1 MASLTTP
8 RVFAIFTIVALA
20 GLTTTMAA
28 FGAYSNS
35 KSIQSSGAVMT
46 VNVGV
51 YWNSACSNATTT
63 INWGSIT
70 PGTTKFYTVYVRNEG
85 SSSETLSLS
94 TQGWNPSNANT
105 YITLSWNAPTST
117 VAVNSVTTVTLT
129 LTVSSSITGITSFS
143 FTTIVTGTG

>member
-1 MASLTTP
+1 MAHLTTT

-20 GLTTTMAA
+20 GLTTTTAA

-35 KSIQSSGAVMT
+35 KSRGAVKK

-70 PGTTKFYTVYVRNEG
+70 PGTTKSYTIYVRNEG
-85 SSSETLSLS
+85 SSPETLSLS

-105 YITLSWNAPTST
+105 YIPLSWNAPTST

-129 LTVSSSITGITSFS
+129 LTVSSSISSITNFS